1 MIAEATAT
9 FNSRAKKLKYPM
21 SNQTRGRQCP
31 KLFFVVSA
39 LCADF
44 EPEARRYTKLGQD
57 LAHSFDVLSVSMEVP
72 RLDRRLSGFSLV
84 LA

>member
-44 EPEARRYTKLGQD
+44 EPEARRYTKLGQH
-57 LAHSFDVLSVSMEVP
+57 LILETVERGCLSRSALLTL
-72 RLDRRLSGFSLV
+72 R
-84 LA
+84 